1 MGERSD
7 GLLHRRL
14 DMLEDRGRSALVA
27 AARRDALVGALPVAA
42 AAAIPVP
49 ALLVLLA
56 FVTPLAVVPALSI
69 AVLVPLIVLAAV
81 ACARI
86 ARLRADRGASL
97 ALIDGAAG
105 MKDRAA
111 TTAEFLDAPR
121 DPFRAAALA
130 EAAPWLDRAAAVGI
144 SVQEATRP
152 DIRRTLAMLAAAL
165 LLLIAAMLV
174 RPAMTEASAG
184 PVATTLRH
192 VAVAIG
198 LSRDA
203 PTDAAARGGAA
214 ASGPNGALRNAAPAG
229 PGGASGMTGA
239 HPAGSLAGGVADR
252 AAAPGGSNAVSSPSE
267 GDAGS
272 ASLSPGGSGAAGGA
286 ASGAMATGDVPQGRG
301 DAAERAPGDAAD
313 RARGTAIG
321 APESRATPA
330 MGGQGGAGGALA
342 GTPPA
347 APRGAG
353 GQEAQQGSGSRSRQ
367 SSGSQ
372 ANGSGSQS
380 SNNSGNQQ
388 GSTRG
393 NGTEGAKRARGSTT
407 LMLAVPMQDR
417 LIGTV
422 NAGAVSSTTRAA
434 PPRTMAAGIVAAQDR
449 GAGHGQVGHIRH
461 GGRSAQEDRVLER
474 YFRRAGVDR

>member
-229 PGGASGMTGA
+229 PGGFRHDWRASRRIA
-239 HPAGSLAGGVADR
+239 C
-252 AAAPGGSNAVSSPSE
+252 
-267 GDAGS
+267 
-272 ASLSPGGSGAAGGA
+272 
-286 ASGAMATGDVPQGRG
+286 GRG
-301 DAAERAPGDAAD
+301 RRPC
-313 RARGTAIG
+313 
-321 APESRATPA
+321 
-330 MGGQGGAGGALA
+330 
-342 GTPPA
+342 
-347 APRGAG
+347 
-353 GQEAQQGSGSRSRQ
+353 
-367 SSGSQ
+367 
-372 ANGSGSQS
+372 
-380 SNNSGNQQ
+380 
-388 GSTRG
+388 
-393 NGTEGAKRARGSTT
+393 
-407 LMLAVPMQDR
+407 
-417 LIGTV
+417 
-422 NAGAVSSTTRAA
+422 
-434 PPRTMAAGIVAAQDR
+434 
-449 GAGHGQVGHIRH
+449 
-461 GGRSAQEDRVLER
+461 
-474 YFRRAGVDR
+474 RRAGRIECRFQPVRGRCGIGVAVPGRVRCGRRGRIGRDGDRRRAAGARRCGGTCTG